1 MSFALLT
8 PRNDKNRKLG
18 NEYGCR
24 LSRPRDDRLDT
35 TSLWGVNVVSGEATG
50 IISLTFLH
58 ISAKI
63 FIQEFYI
70 THYENKQYK
79 HDNI

>member
-1 MSFALLT
+1 MMYASKFSRKSVSKVSYGIAT
-8 PRNDKNRKLG
+8 RSTTARNDVL
-18 NEYGCR
+18 
-24 LSRPRDDRLDT
+24 L
-35 TSLWGVNVVSGEATG
+35 SLWGVNVVSGEATG